1 MFDHLANAAKEKK
14 PWEEIRTT
22 LRRSPA
28 TFKTA
33 ECATADKQA
42 GLNVGQKPKW
52 ICEKLKKIKQDW
64 KKPLDHNSRSRSD
77 RCTNLSSAWFEWF
90 YRTLTCGGNA
100 NHTDQHT
107 FFQPSQEWKFLVMS
121 VDLTKQSTSL
131 PWWSKLPVFHQSTFS
146 LLPLHLR
153 TRRSLTRH
161 WHHASPHLSVFW
173 FFFFSPSWR
182 GSCAE
187 KCPDEFQ

>member
-1 MFDHLANAAKEKK
+1 MRGG
-14 PWEEIRTT
+14 RTT
-22 LRRSPA
+22 LRRSPPL
-28 TFKTA
+28 KTA

-52 ICEKLKKIKQDW
+52 ICEKLKKMKQDW

-100 NHTDQHT
+100 NHTDEHT
-107 FFQPSQEWKFLVMS
+107 FFQPSQEWKFLVML
-121 VDLTKQSTSL
+121 VDPTKLSTSL
-131 PWWSKLPVFHQSTFS
+131 PCIKTACFSPVHLFS
-146 LLPLHLR
+146 AAA
-153 TRRSLTRH
+153 
-161 WHHASPHLSVFW
+161 ASPKPQEPHTALTSRFSTPLCCC
-173 FFFFSPSWR
+173 FFFPPSWR